1 MNEPIVKTNTKNEIC
16 TVTINRPEN
25 LNALNS
31 ELLDALAKSIE
42 EISTDNEI
50 KIVIITGSGDKAF
63 VAGADISEMTEMNPV
78 QALHF
83 SRKGQGLLGK
93 IESMEKVC
101 IAAVNGYALGG
112 GFELA
117 LACDFIY
124 ASSNAQFGLPEV
136 TLGIIP
142 GFGGTQNLPRLI
154 GPNRS
159 RELIFSGKMLS
170 AEQAEIWGIVN
181 KVVEQDTLL
190 AEAKNI
196 ATTMLKNGLTA
207 IGFAKET
214 IRSGLNMPKNEAIL
228 HESSIFGGLFSTFDQ
243 KEGMSA
249 FLEKRKALFSN
260 V

>member
-1 MNEPIVKTNTKNEIC
+1 MNEPIVKSNTENGIC
-16 TVTINRPEN
+16 ILTINRPQS

-31 ELLDALAKSIE
+31 DLLDALADSIE
-42 EISTDNEI
+42 DIRTDNEI
-50 KIVIITGSGDKAF
+50 KIALITGSGDKAF
-63 VAGADISEMTEMNPV
+63 VAGADISEMARMNTV
-78 QALHF
+78 QALNF
-83 SRKGQGLLGK
+83 SRKGQNLIRK
-93 IESMEKVC
+93 IETMDKVF

-136 TLGIIP
+136 TLGIMP

-159 RELIFSGKMLS
+159 KELIFSGKMLS
-170 AEQAEIWGIVN
+170 ADQAEAWGLVN
-181 KVVEQDTLL
+181 KVVEQGTVLD
-190 AEAKNI
+190 EAKKVAKVI
-196 ATTMLKNGLTA
+196 MKNGLTA

-214 IRSGLNMPKNEAIL
+214 IRSGMNMPKSEAIL
-228 HESSIFGGLFSTFDQ
+228 HESSIFGNLFSTSDQ

-249 FLEKRKALFSN
+249 FLEKRKALFGN
-260 V
+260 M

>member
-1 MNEPIVKTNTKNEIC
+1 MNEPIVQTNTENGVC
-16 TVTINRPEN
+16 TVTINRPQS

-31 ELLDALAKSIE
+31 ELLDTLAESIE
-42 EISTDNEI
+42 RISTDNEV
-50 KIVIITGSGDKAF
+50 KIVVITGSGDKAF
-63 VAGADISEMTEMNPV
+63 VAGADISEMAAMDTV

-83 SRKGQGLLGK
+83 SRKGQKLLGT
-93 IESMEKVC
+93 IETMDKVV

-136 TLGIIP
+136 TLGIMP

-159 RELIFSGKMLS
+159 RELIFSGKMLE
-170 AEQAEIWGIVN
+170 ANQAEAWGIVN
-181 KVVEQDTLL
+181 KVFKQGTVLN
-190 AEAKNI
+190 EAKNI
-196 ATTMLKNGLTA
+196 AETMMKNGLTA

-228 HESSIFGGLFSTFDQ
+228 HESSIFGNLFSTFDQ

-260 V
+260 K

>member
-1 MNEPIVKTNTKNEIC
+1 MNDPIVKTNTENGIC
-16 TVTINRPEN
+16 ILTINRPQS

-31 ELLDALAKSIE
+31 DLLDALADCIE
-42 EISTDNEI
+42 NIRTDNAI
-50 KIVIITGSGDKAF
+50 RIVLVTGSGDKAF
-63 VAGADISEMTEMNPV
+63 VAGADISEMAAMNTV

-83 SRKGQGLLGK
+83 SRKGQNLLRK
-93 IESMEKVC
+93 IETMDKVF

-159 RELIFSGKMLS
+159 RELIFSGKMLG
-170 AEQAEIWGIVN
+170 ACQAEAWGLVN
-181 KVVEQDTLL
+181 KVVEQGAVLD
-190 AEAKNI
+190 EAKDVAEVI
-196 ATTMLKNGLTA
+196 MKNGLTA

-214 IRSGLNMPKNEAIL
+214 IRSGMNMPKREAIL
-228 HESSIFGGLFSTFDQ
+228 HESSIFGSLFSTSDQ

-249 FLEKRKALFSN
+249 FLKKRKALFSN
-260 V
+260 S

>member
-1 MNEPIVKTNTKNEIC
+1 MNEPIVKTNTENGIC
-16 TVTINRPEN
+16 IVTINRPQS

-31 ELLDALAKSIE
+31 ALLDALAESIE
-42 EISTDNEI
+42 DIRTDNEI
-50 KIVIITGSGDKAF
+50 KIVLITGSGDKAF
-63 VAGADISEMTEMNPV
+63 VAGADISEMAEMNTV

-83 SRKGQGLLGK
+83 SRKGQDLLRK
-93 IESMEKVC
+93 IETMDKVF

-136 TLGIIP
+136 TLGIMP

-159 RELIFSGKMLS
+159 KELIFSGKMLGAS
-170 AEQAEIWGIVN
+170 QAEAWGIVN
-181 KVVEQDTLL
+181 KVVEQGTVLD
-190 AEAKNI
+190 EAKNI
-196 ATTMLKNGLTA
+196 AETMMKNGLTA

-214 IRSGLNMPKNEAIL
+214 IRSGLNMPKNAAIL
-228 HESSIFGGLFSTFDQ
+228 HESSIFGNLFSTFDQ

-260 V
+260 M